1 LLFLGADVIVDLL
14 EEVVNR
20 APRVGGTPLVR
31 LPAHEPAAGVEIY
44 AKLESRNPG
53 GSVKDRAALAIILD
67 GLRSGTLAPGRVLLD
82 ATSGNTGIAYAM
94 IGASLGIR
102 VHLCVPSN
110 VTEERKRLLEA
121 YGATLVLTD
130 PMEGSD
136 GAIREAQRLAAAD
149 PARYFYADQ
158 YSNPANWRAHY
169 DTTAPEIIQQTGGR
183 LTHFVA
189 GLGTSGT
196 FVGTGRRLRESQPGV
211 TLVSVEPDSPL
222 HGIEGLK
229 HLATSIVPPIYDATL
244 ADRHEVVETED
255 AVDLAR
261 HLARHQGLLVGPS
274 SGAALIAAQRVARD
288 VERGVIVVV
297 FPDSGERYLSET
309 GAGARFTNYVKPAPA
324 PVSAIR
330 AHAAGAYPDECCG
343 ALIGADGQ
351 VSEAFPL
358 SNAQAENRTRRFL
371 IGPDAYRR
379 AEARAGELG
388 ASLLGFYHS
397 HPDHPAVPSSFDLE
411 HAWPNLIYAIVSVRE
426 GAARELRAW
435 RLRPDRS
442 GFTEEELSCQSKS

>member
-1 LLFLGADVIVDLL
+1 LIADLL
-14 EEVVNR
+14 EDVVNR

-31 LPAHEPAAGVEIY
+31 LPAYEPRAGVEIY

-67 GLRSGTLAPGRVLLD
+67 GLRSGALAPGRVLLD

-94 IGASLGIR
+94 VGASTGIR

-110 VTEERKRLLEA
+110 VTEERKRLLQA
-121 YGATLVLTD
+121 YGATLVFTD

-136 GAIREAQRLAAAD
+136 GAIREAQRIAAED

-158 YSNPANWRAHY
+158 YSNPANWKTHY
-169 DTTAPEIIQQTGGR
+169 NTTAPEIIQQTGGR
-183 LTHFVA
+183 ITHFVA

-196 FVGTGRRLRESQPGV
+196 FVGTGRRLRDSQAGV

-229 HLATSIVPPIYDATL
+229 HMATSIVPPIYDATL
-244 ADRHEVVETED
+244 ADRHEVVETEE
-255 AVDLAR
+255 AVELAR
-261 HLARHQGLLVGPS
+261 HLARKQGLLVGPS
-274 SGAALIAAQRVARD
+274 SGAALIAAQRVATD

-297 FPDSGERYLSET
+297 FPDSGERYLTENDV
-309 GAGARFTNYVKPAPA
+309 GHRFSRDVDRKPMPDI
-324 PVSAIR
+324 VFGVIR
-330 AHAAGAYPDECCG
+330 QHATDTYPDECCG
-343 ALIGADGQ
+343 ALIGRGDR
-351 VSEAFPL
+351 VIEAFPL
-358 SNAQAENRTRRFL
+358 SNAQSENRKRRFL

-379 AEARAGELG
+379 AEARADELG

-426 GAARELRAW
+426 GQARELRAW
-435 RLRPDRS
+435 RLKTDRS
-442 GFTEEELSCQSKS
+442 GFTEEELACQSK

>member
-1 LLFLGADVIVDLL
+1 MIVELL

-31 LPAHEPAAGVEIY
+31 LPAYEPKAGVEIY

-67 GLRSGTLAPGRVLLD
+67 GLRSGALAPGRVLLD

-94 IGASLGIR
+94 VGASLGIR

-110 VTEERKRLLEA
+110 VTDERKRLLQA

-136 GAIREAQRLAAAD
+136 GAIREAQRIAASD

-169 DTTAPEIIQQTGGR
+169 NTTAPEIIQQTGGR

-196 FVGTGRRLRESQPGV
+196 FVGTGRRMRENYPGV

-229 HLATSIVPPIYDATL
+229 HMATSIVPPIYDAAL
-244 ADRHEVVETED
+244 ADRHEAVETEE
-255 AVDLAR
+255 AVELAR
-261 HLARHQGLLVGPS
+261 HLARRQGLLVGPS
-274 SGAALIAAQRVARD
+274 SGAALIAAQRVAQDADRA
-288 VERGVIVVV
+288 VIVVV
-297 FPDSGERYLSET
+297 FPDSGERYLSENDV
-309 GAGARFTNYVKPAPA
+309 GHRFSGNADRKTMPDIVFRH
-324 PVSAIR
+324 IR
-330 AHAAGAYPDECCG
+330 SHAKDTYPDECCG
-343 ALIGADGQ
+343 ALIGHGDRII
-351 VSEAFPL
+351 EAFAL
-358 SNAQAENRTRRFL
+358 SNAQSDNRKRRFL
-371 IGPDAYRR
+371 IGPEAYRR
-379 AEARAGELG
+379 AEARAEELG
-388 ASLLGFYHS
+388 ASLVGFYHS

-426 GAARELRAW
+426 GDPRELRAW
-435 RLRPDRS
+435 RLKADRS

>member
-1 LLFLGADVIVDLL
+1 MIAELL
-14 EEVVNR
+14 EDVLNR

-31 LPAHEPAAGVEIY
+31 LPACEPKAEVEIY

-67 GLRSGTLAPGRVLLD
+67 GLRSGALAPGRVLLD

-94 IGASLGIR
+94 VGASLGIR

-110 VTEERKRLLEA
+110 VTEERKRLLQA

-136 GAIREAQRLAAAD
+136 GAIREAQRIAAFD
-149 PARYFYADQ
+149 PDRYFYADQ
-158 YSNPANWRAHY
+158 YGNPANWRAHY
-169 DTTAPEIIQQTGGR
+169 ETTAPEIIRQTGGR

-196 FVGTGRRLRESQPGV
+196 FVGTGRRLRESRPGV

-229 HLATSIVPPIYDATL
+229 HMATSIVPSIYDATL
-244 ADRHEVVETED
+244 ADRHETVETEG
-255 AVDLAR
+255 AIELAR
-261 HLARHQGLLVGPS
+261 HLARRQGLLVGPS

-288 VERGVIVVV
+288 IDRGVIVVV

-309 GAGARFTNYVKPAPA
+309 TSGV
-324 PVSAIR
+324 VSLTSSQPGETTLEVVLR
-330 AHAAGAYPDECCG
+330 HHAENAYPDECCG
-343 ALIGADGQ
+343 ALIGHGDR
-351 VSEAFPL
+351 VIEAFPL
-358 SNAQAENRTRRFL
+358 SNAQPENRKRRFL

-379 AEARAGELG
+379 AEARADELS
-388 ASLLGFYHS
+388 ASLIGFYHS

-411 HAWPNLIYAIVSVRE
+411 HAWPNLTYAIVSVRS
-426 GAARELRAW
+426 GQPQELRFW

-442 GFTEEELSCQSKS
+442 GFTEETLTFGSPAAAGKD